1 MIRLNTT
8 KALNRMA
15 LMMIIVPLLASC
27 ATVSRGTHTFFIV
40 KTNPLGAKV
49 VLSTGQSCP
58 STPCSFTMPRYPGFT
73 ITVSKAGYKTE
84 TIDIKS
90 EINGHG
96 GGALAG
102 NVLAGG
108 LIGMSVD
115 SANGSLNDLVP
126 NPVDIT
132 LVPETGPIAPSS
144 H

>member
-1 MIRLNTT
+1 
-8 KALNRMA
+8 
-15 LMMIIVPLLASC
+15 
-27 ATVSRGTHTFFIV
+27 
-40 KTNPLGAKV
+40 
-49 VLSTGQSCP
+49 
-58 STPCSFTMPRYPGFT
+58 MPRYPGFT